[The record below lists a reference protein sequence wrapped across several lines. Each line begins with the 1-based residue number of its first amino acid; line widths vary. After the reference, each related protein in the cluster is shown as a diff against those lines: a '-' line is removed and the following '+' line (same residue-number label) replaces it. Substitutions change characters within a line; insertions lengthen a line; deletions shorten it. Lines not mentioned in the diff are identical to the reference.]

1 MKSRLE
7 KLKGTCVGIAG
18 CGGLGS
24 NCAMALARAG
34 IGHLVIADFDTV
46 TKDNLNRQY
55 YFLDQ
60 VGQKKVEALRENIQR
75 INPDIVVEA
84 HDLRLGPE
92 EVVQVF
98 KNCQVIIEAFDRADM
113 KLMIIETVTERFPDK
128 FIIVGSGLAGY
139 GGNNA
144 LRTRR
149 LGNLFICGDEASE
162 VSEELPP
169 LAPRVGVVACLEAN
183 QALEIVMDD
192 LEPAHGDDVWDE

>member
-1 MKSRLE
+1 
-7 KLKGTCVGIAG
+7 
-18 CGGLGS
+18 
-24 NCAMALARAG
+24 MALARAG
-34 IGHLVIADFDTV
+34 IGHLVIVDFDV
-46 TKDNLNRQY
+46 VARENLDRQY
-55 YFLDQ
+55 YFIDQ
-60 VGQKKVEALRENIQR
+60 VGQKKIQALQENLR
-75 INPDIVVEA
+75 KVNPDIIVEA
-84 HDLRLGPE
+84 HDLRLGPD
-92 EVVQVF
+92 EVVRVF
-98 KNCQVIIEAFDRADM
+98 KDCRVIIEAFDRADM

-149 LGNLFICGDEASE
+149 LGNLFICGDETSE

-192 LEPAHGDDVWDE
+192 LEPARGDDVWDE

>member
-34 IGHLVIADFDTV
+34 VGHLVIVDFDV
-46 TKDNLNRQY
+46 VARENLDRQY
-55 YFLDQ
+55 YFIDQ
-60 VGQKKVEALRENIQR
+60 VGQKKIQALQENLR
-75 INPDIVVEA
+75 KVNPDIIVEA
-84 HDLRLGPE
+84 HDLRLGPD
-92 EVVQVF
+92 EVVRVF
-98 KNCQVIIEAFDRADM
+98 KDCRVIIEAFDRADM

-149 LGNLFICGDEASE
+149 LGNLFICGDETSE

-192 LEPAHGDDVWDE
+192 LEPAGGDDVWDE